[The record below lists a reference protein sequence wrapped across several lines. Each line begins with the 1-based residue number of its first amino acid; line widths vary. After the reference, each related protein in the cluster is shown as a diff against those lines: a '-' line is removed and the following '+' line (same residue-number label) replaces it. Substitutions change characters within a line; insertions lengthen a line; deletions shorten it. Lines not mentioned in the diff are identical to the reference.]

1 MSKNIVRVVKI
12 FRTGL
17 DYNEE
22 VKKRSKI
29 SAQDK
34 AISGNSR
41 YDGQD
46 GKQTK
51 ISKKIINKNVSS
63 WSSLEVK
70 FLV

>member
-34 AISGNSR
+34 AISGNSW
-41 YDGQD
+41 YDGQMEN
-46 GKQTK
+46 KQK
-51 ISKKIINKNVSS
+51 LVKK
-63 WSSLEVK
+63 
-70 FLV
+70 